1 MLTDSIS
8 LALGYQHSIILKPDG
23 SVWSTAVVLNSHGPS
38 SDVSKHFV
46 RVLPK
51 GAIAVDAGKYHNI
64 ALMQD
69 GSVWST
75 AQNSAGKIW
84 FTAQSATH
92 HFGDRGSTSKGTF
105 FFVQMIYGAKAVAMG
120 DFHSMVLTKYGHVWS
135 TGLNERAQ
143 LGDQLD
149 DDSTLDKATFVRVIS
164 SGSRVVAMAA
174 GDAHSVVVKKDGSVW
189 ATGRNYYGQLG
200 DGSTDDKTD
209 FVKAMSS
216 GAAHVAA
223 GSYHSL
229 VVKRGGSV
237 WATGRNEY
245 GQLGDGTTTDS
256 VDYTQVVPSGAKAV
270 AAGSRHS
277 MVLKQHGSVW
287 ATGYNIYGQLGDGS
301 TINRRDFVQVI
312 YNDADAIAAGGFH
325 SMVLKKNG
333 DIWAAGSNQY
343 GQFGDGIA
351 ASEKTFVRI
360 EPFANGAG
368 HVTTYT

>member
-325 SMVLKKNG
+325 SMVLKKMV
-333 DIWAAGSNQY
+333 I
-343 GQFGDGIA
+343 FGRR
-351 ASEKTFVRI
+351 VRTSMVNL
-360 EPFANGAG
+360 AMA
-368 HVTTYT
+368 